1 MLSTKEVPAGR
12 RASGEFIGLPGR
24 CEVTARRVLGSRTY
38 FIVTVHGSGETSL
51 QRGAGLRGVK
61 QRGPSASSRPRLE
74 ALEDRLAPATTI
86 TINGTV
92 TLDESPGLQNTGIPV
107 GAEDNNDVVVHV
119 VGYCGSRQSPSPRR
133 QCSVGTKV
141 TRTRPRS
148 FVLAECL
155 SCPLVRD
162 ALASVTSRL

>member
-1 MLSTKEVPAGR
+1 MFTAHLHEVCCFVFRGPATAAPLKVSPGAPPR
-12 RASGEFIGLPGR
+12 R
-24 CEVTARRVLGSRTY
+24 Y
-38 FIVTVHGSGETSL
+38 KVTVHGSGETSL